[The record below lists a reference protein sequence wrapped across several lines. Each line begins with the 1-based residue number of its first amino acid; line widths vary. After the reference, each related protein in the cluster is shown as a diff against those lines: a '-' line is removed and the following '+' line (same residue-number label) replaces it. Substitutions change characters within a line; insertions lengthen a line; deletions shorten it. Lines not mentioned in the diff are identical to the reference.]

1 MATDLIT
8 SIAQAI
14 IRMENVNPRYNNP
27 GAIFDTA
34 KNQLRTYPTY
44 AEGYAALLNQV
55 RLNVNRG
62 LTLEEF
68 FGGKPGVYPG
78 YAPKAGGIHSTND
91 PQNYANNVASW
102 TGIPLGVPIKDVM
115 TIGSP
120 APVTTGTA
128 VASNPTGGVSPSSSG
143 GFTLPSLTL
152 PDLTSTFDDAW
163 DAGAD
168 QKGTVATLALLAM
181 AGLGLYLVMRG

>member
-27 GAIFDTA
+27 GAIFDTS

-44 AEGYAALLNQV
+44 EAGYAALLNQV

-78 YAPKAGGIHSTND
+78 YAPVAPGIHSTND

-102 TGIPLGVPIKDVM
+102 TGIPLGVPIKDVVS
-115 TIGSP
+115 IGSP
-120 APVTTGTA
+120 APPTS
-128 VASNPTGGVSPSSSG
+128 VASNPTGGVSPGSSG
-143 GFTLPSLTL
+143 GFTLTL
-152 PDLTSTFDDAW
+152 PDLTSSFGDAW